1 MESHSFAG
9 WFALITGVVVLVS
22 AVWQIRDG
30 EMTRD
35 EARGQFVFAAGMII
49 AGLGIGFVD
58 PPTGPRLALV
68 GIVGLAAGLL
78 IQERHHEPR

>member
-22 AVWQIRDG
+22 AVLQVRDG
-30 EMTRD
+30 ELTRD
-35 EARGQFVFAAGMII
+35 EARGQFVFAAGMMV
-49 AGLGIGFVD
+49 AGIGIGFVD
-58 PPTGPRLALV
+58 PPTGPRVALV

-78 IQERHHEPR
+78 IQERHHEPH

>member
-22 AVWQIRDG
+22 AVLQVRDG
-30 EMTRD
+30 ELTRD
-35 EARGQFVFAAGMII
+35 EARGQFVFAAGMMV
-49 AGLGIGFVD
+49 AGIGIGFVD
-58 PPTGPRLALV
+58 PPTGPRVALV